1 NRRALG
7 HVAVVRCISSS
18 VIDNCLINTTDSGM
32 PAPGSALEQ
41 AVLALAEQ
49 RPLLRAR
56 DLAALGLPTMA
67 LSRLVA
73 AGRLER
79 V

>member
-1 NRRALG
+1 
-7 HVAVVRCISSS
+7 
-18 VIDNCLINTTDSGM
+18 M

-67 LSRLVA
+67 LLPPTHAQNVKLAAQPPVA
-73 AGRLER
+73 AQP
-79 V
+79 